1 MILNKHFYQSTSEML
16 QKLNWMPVVDFF
28 LYRTILLVFKV
39 LHDLT
44 PKCLDFFKY
53 VNEINTILTRLSQSN
68 A

>member
-1 MILNKHFYQSTSEML
+1 ML

-44 PKCLDFFKY
+44 PTCLDFFKY